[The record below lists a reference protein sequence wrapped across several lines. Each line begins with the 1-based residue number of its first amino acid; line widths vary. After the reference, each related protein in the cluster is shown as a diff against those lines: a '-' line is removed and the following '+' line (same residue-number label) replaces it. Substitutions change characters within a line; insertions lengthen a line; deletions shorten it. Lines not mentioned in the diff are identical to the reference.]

1 VETSRIVARSCHIYD
16 ASPFFPRRPF
26 FLCISENVATHFV
39 GVSAADDIIASS
51 IMKTRRKKF
60 EAPIM
65 AVGGIVVKAGRIP
78 LVAVVQRRKD
88 GGWVLPRGKQK
99 RRESALA
106 AARRE
111 VEKETGHNVVVRE
124 FLGTTSCESG
134 HRPKIVHFWLMA
146 SVGPPRREQR
156 DYNKEVKWLSLNA
169 AIASLTEPLEQA
181 FLARVREQ
189 ARTRLRRDKLALDPG
204 NFAERPRSTSEFE
217 TPSGRKTSTVRINFR
232 PSTARREEKL
242 VQAESQGRTLVEPS
256 LVRRFLRHLKIS
268 RHVANQRTGW

>member
-1 VETSRIVARSCHIYD
+1 
-16 ASPFFPRRPF
+16 
-26 FLCISENVATHFV
+26 
-39 GVSAADDIIASS
+39 
-51 IMKTRRKKF
+51 
-60 EAPIM
+60 M

-88 GGWVLPRGKQK
+88 GGWVLPRGKHK

-134 HRPKIVHFWLMA
+134 HRPKIVHFWLMV
-146 SVGPPRREQR
+146 SVGQRQEQG

-169 AIASLTEPLEQA
+169 ALASLTEPLEQA

-189 ARTRLRRDKLALDPG
+189 ALGQMRTRLRRNKLALDPG

-232 PSTARREEKL
+232 PSTA
-242 VQAESQGRTLVEPS
+242 P
-256 LVRRFLRHLKIS
+256 
-268 RHVANQRTGW
+268 